1 MFKINKELIQNLV
14 NINALLNQLE
24 VKGANNI
31 DIMYNS
37 LFIMKNTLEKLD
49 ELNKE
54 NNEGIVIDNTPEVG

>member
-54 NNEGIVIDNTPEVG
+54 NEGIVIDNTPEEG